1 MRTQP
6 RVYRRVLVAA
16 IALCLTSCAPQDDQ
30 STVFPELT
38 LARST
43 RLSESDSLFVGRP
56 LGFAVGVDSLR
67 FVVTDLA
74 AGRVLAWD
82 DTGRIV
88 ASFGRE
94 GRGPGEFLGPAA
106 VALQRDLLWVADYG
120 SMIWRA
126 LRRDDAAEVAR
137 VAFTGDLTYAT
148 QSVFSDTLLFGLW
161 DEVRGTA
168 VGLLVPRDSAIL
180 RAVPVPSEFARLKN
194 IGIGRL
200 SQMLPAVSGPW
211 RVVGFGPL
219 NGLYVLDEGLT
230 VTDSVVLPVVRRRGM
245 TEEHLRSA
253 QGGYAAL
260 MNSVSVLSLL
270 RAMERPGHFLAAH
283 YDLQAVDDDAPQLT
297 ATLYVSVIDI
307 EKRRACVDALVPQSG
322 AARPSVQVSGDTLF
336 VLRQEMEE
344 TRISTFI
351 DQYVVNVAA
360 CQWMPLATGPMLTRR
375 D

>member
-6 RVYRRVLVAA
+6 RVYRRALVAA

-30 STVFPELT
+30 STGFPELT
-38 LARST
+38 LSQST

-67 FVVTDLA
+67 FVVTDLS
-74 AGRVLAWD
+74 AGRVLAWN

-106 VALQRDLLWVADYG
+106 VALQRDLLRVADYG
-120 SMIWRA
+120 SMTWRA
-126 LRRDDAAEVAR
+126 LRSDDATEVAR

-148 QSVFSDTLLFGLW
+148 QSLFSDTLLFGLW
-161 DEVRGTA
+161 DEVSGTA

-180 RAVPVPSEFARLKN
+180 RAVPVPSEFARLKD

-200 SQMLPAVSGPW
+200 AQMLPAVSGPW

-245 TEEHLRSA
+245 TEERLRTA

-270 RAMERPGHFLAAH
+270 RAMERPGHFLAVH
-283 YDLQAVDDDAPQLT
+283 YDLHAVDDDAPQLT

-307 EKRRACVDALVPQSG
+307 EKRRVCADALVPQSG

-336 VLRQEMEE
+336 ILRQEMEE
-344 TRISTFI
+344 TRIATFI
-351 DQYVVNVAA
+351 DQYVVSAAA
-360 CQWMPLATGPMLTRR
+360 CQWTPLVTGPMLTRR